1 MASMPIPFITRIRMA
16 RKLGEEAANK
26 AAERAD
32 QDAPGFS
39 EHALE
44 HIRRTMLS
52 APSGTQFRGEDIVNA
67 AKVAGIRPRDDR
79 AFGAVFAKAI
89 REGLIAPVGYA
100 PRVKGH
106 GTAGGRVYARGASL

>member
-1 MASMPIPFITRIRMA
+1 MTAAAFSIRVHSA
-16 RKLGEEAANK
+16 RKLGEEASQRATD
-26 AAERAD
+26 RAD

-39 EHALE
+39 ERVLE

-67 AKVAGIRPRDDR
+67 AKMAGIRPRDDR

-106 GTAGGRVYARGASL
+106 GTAGGRVYARGTSL